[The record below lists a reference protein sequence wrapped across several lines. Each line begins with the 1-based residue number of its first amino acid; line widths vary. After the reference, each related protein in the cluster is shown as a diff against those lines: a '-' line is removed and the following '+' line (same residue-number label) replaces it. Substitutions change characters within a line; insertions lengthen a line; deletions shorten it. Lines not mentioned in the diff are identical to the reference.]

1 MKLSRI
7 YREICV
13 PLEVATGRTVVIAGG
28 AVRDHLLGRKPRDYD
43 VFILTGKMG
52 STSVAKVVKDTR
64 NWVLVQNAHAG
75 STDGVAYV
83 HFPTTNKYGSAPVL
97 TPIAEFYFWGHK
109 VQVMCSPVADT
120 KHLLETFDYNIC
132 RLFYPNTKHSSE
144 YSVVA
149 NIKAHG
155 TLVLTA
161 SAVTDPM
168 FTLSRGMEFA
178 QRYGMKMYPASM
190 KQLCAAVVNG
200 GSTLP
205 TMAHSAVIVKKPTS
219 GAAFHE
225 GLYSTAAATTLK
237 SMLGSSSFSWYPK

>member
-1 MKLSRI
+1 MKLSRV

-52 STSVAKVVKDTR
+52 STSVAKVVKDVR
-64 NWVLVQNAHAG
+64 NWVLVQNASIADKSSVAHVSFPSLAYG
-75 STDGVAYV
+75 ASST
-83 HFPTTNKYGSAPVL
+83 L
-97 TPIAEFYFWGHK
+97 MPIAEFYFWGHK
-109 VQVMCSPVADT
+109 VQIMCSPVADT

-132 RLFYPNTKHSSE
+132 KLFYPNTKHFGE
-144 YSVVA
+144 YATVA
-149 NIKAHG
+149 KIKAHG
-155 TLVLTA
+155 KLVLTSPTVA
-161 SAVTDPM
+161 DPL

-178 QRYGMKMYPASM
+178 QRYGMKMSTTSM

-205 TMAHSAVIVKKPTS
+205 TMDYSAVPVKKPAS
-219 GAAFHE
+219 SAVYPD
-225 GLYSTAAATTLK
+225 GLYSAAAAAALK
-237 SMLGSSSFSWYPK
+237 SMLGPAHSWLNQ

>member
-1 MKLSRI
+1 MKLSRV

-43 VFILTGKMG
+43 VFILTGKLG
-52 STSVAKVVKDTR
+52 ATSLAKVVKDARTVVVKL
-64 NWVLVQNAHAG
+64 NVGESVGHVGFPAG
-75 STDGVAYV
+75 G
-83 HFPTTNKYGSAPVL
+83 KYGATHAL

-132 RLFYPNTKHSSE
+132 KLFYPNTKHSGE
-144 YSVVA
+144 YSLVA

-155 TLVLTA
+155 KLVFTQSTTA
-161 SAVTDPM
+161 DPM
-168 FTLSRGMEFA
+168 FTLTRGMEFA
-178 QRYGMKMYPASM
+178 RRYGMTMHSASV

-205 TMAHSAVIVKKPTS
+205 TMDYSAVPVKKPASTVYPAYLTAADALKSILAKTS
-219 GAAFHE
+219 GDTPWA
-225 GLYSTAAATTLK
+225 
-237 SMLGSSSFSWYPK
+237 